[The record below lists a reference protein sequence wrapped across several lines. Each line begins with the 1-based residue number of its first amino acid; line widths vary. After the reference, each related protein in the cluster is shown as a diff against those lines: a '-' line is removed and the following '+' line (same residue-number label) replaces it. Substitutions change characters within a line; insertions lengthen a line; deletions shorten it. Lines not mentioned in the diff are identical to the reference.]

1 MSRGE
6 LEPVLGIAVTVALFY
21 WFMRYVGE
29 QKQVVSNKTTENE
42 EIATVT
48 Q

>member
-21 WFMRYVGE
+21 WFMTYVSE
-29 QKQVVSNKTTENE
+29 QKKEVSNKKTENGKV
-42 EIATVT
+42 ATLT